1 MAPGHNFVID
11 ELGATALENLE
22 LDDIDDPDS
31 LSALDPD
38 KSQLVFRSLPTQHT
52 LTRTQ
57 NSVLPQR
64 QSSRALVS

>member
-31 LSALDPD
+31 LSVLDPD
-38 KSQLVFRSLPTQHT
+38 KSQLVFESRRPEHM
-52 LTRTQ
+52 LTCTQ
-57 NSVLPQR
+57 NSVL
-64 QSSRALVS
+64 S